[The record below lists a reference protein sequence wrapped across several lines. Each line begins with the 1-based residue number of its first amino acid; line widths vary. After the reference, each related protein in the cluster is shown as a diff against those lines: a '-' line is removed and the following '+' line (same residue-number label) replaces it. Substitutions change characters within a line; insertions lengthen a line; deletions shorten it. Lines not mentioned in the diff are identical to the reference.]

1 MKLLRMRKEENVM
14 ALFLTILSAALAA
27 AANYNGDLYFLTW
40 TALLPFLYYL
50 FIYRNQELTYKSI
63 FLNGWNLGFWILV
76 FTANFLY
83 NSIKL
88 YTGASFVFIILIL
101 FLLFLLLS
109 LIYALFFVLYL
120 YLQKKLFAQNS
131 FRALLFAAV
140 WTLMELS
147 RYYLLS
153 FFPIANPAYTQAEFF
168 SFIQLAE
175 FGGLW
180 ILTFILIFVN
190 GLLFQLIFE
199 KKYKK
204 IFIIS
209 ILFFMI
215 FGSSFFLQEREFK
228 AGKEETKALEI
239 GIITT
244 QIEQEKKW
252 TTEQLAKNIELT
264 LNAASEL
271 NQTQLIIAPETNITF
286 DFYNN
291 HNYRNQFLENVESDF
306 EAPIQIG
313 ALASKNSDK
322 GRYNSVFLL
331 SDTGEIISRYDK
343 NLLLYFGETYPL
355 LELLN
360 EYTGYSFSS
369 LNPGKELTLFKFG
382 DLQWKTVICSEILYP
397 SYVKKAARDVDFIV
411 NQTNEA
417 WFKNNKLLKNIMW
430 QAAVLRAVEN
440 RVPIIKT
447 GNQAHSGIIYP
458 GGSFEKVES
467 EKNYHIL
474 KVK

>member
-1 MKLLRMRKEENVM
+1 MG
-14 ALFLTILSAALAA
+14 LFLTVLSAALAT

-40 TALLPFLYYL
+40 ISLLPFLYYL
-50 FIYRNQELTYKSI
+50 FIYKNKELTYKRI
-63 FLNGWNLGFWILV
+63 FLNGWNFGFWILV

-88 YTGASFVFIILIL
+88 YTGAPFIIIVLLL
-101 FLLFLLLS
+101 FLLFLILS
-109 LIYALFFVLYL
+109 LVYGVFFLFYL
-120 YLQKKLFAQNS
+120 YLQHKFFTQNS
-131 FRALLFAAV
+131 FKALLFAAV
-140 WTLMELS
+140 WTLMELI

-175 FGGLW
+175 FGGIW
-180 ILTFILIFVN
+180 ILTFILILVN
-190 GLLFQLIFE
+190 GLLFQLIFN

-204 IFIIS
+204 SFVIIV
-209 ILFFMI
+209 I
-215 FGSSFFLQEREFK
+215 FFLIFSLNIFLREVEFK
-228 AGKEETKALEI
+228 SGKQENKALEI

-244 QIEQEKKW
+244 QIEQEQKW
-252 TTEQLAKNIELT
+252 KAEQLDKNIELT
-264 LNAASEL
+264 LNAASKL

-286 DFYNN
+286 DLFIDY
-291 HNYRNQFLENVESDF
+291 NYRNQFLEKVESKFDT
-306 EAPIQIG
+306 PLQIG
-313 ALASKNSDK
+313 ALASKKSAK

-331 SDTGEIISRYDK
+331 SDAGKIISRYDK

-360 EYTGYSFSS
+360 KYTGYSFSS
-369 LNPGKELTLFKFG
+369 LNPGKKLTLFRLG
-382 DLQWKTVICSEILYP
+382 DLQWKNVICSEILYP
-397 SYVKKAARDVDFIV
+397 SYVKNAAAEVDFVV

-417 WFKNNKLLKNIMW
+417 WFKDNKLLKNIMW

-440 RVPIIKT
+440 RIPIIKT
-447 GNQAHSGIIYP
+447 GNQSHSGIIYP
-458 GGSFEKVES
+458 SGIFEKVES
-467 EKNYHIL
+467 NKNYHIL